1 MRKMRYGS
9 YGRAGRTRE
18 SWSSPPG
25 SPFYILDTFKGH
37 EPQHQNLGMHF
48 EADKK
53 FTYLYFSSK
62 MYQKINCRTNSL
74 KTDLRMYTE
83 LKEFF
88 CHILFYV
95 LILFSVSLMWSSTL
109 KEPSHNHMYLS
120 EQPHS
125 TFVKSLQTN

>member
-1 MRKMRYGS
+1 
-9 YGRAGRTRE
+9 
-18 SWSSPPG
+18 
-25 SPFYILDTFKGH
+25 
-37 EPQHQNLGMHF
+37 
-48 EADKK
+48 
-53 FTYLYFSSK
+53 
-62 MYQKINCRTNSL
+62 
-74 KTDLRMYTE
+74 MYTE

-125 TFVKSLQTN
+125 T